1 MESLIK
7 MERQTINNLTK
18 TEKIKKKKKIFFYN
32 QNFQKINKKKKYQ
45 N

>member
-18 TEKIKKKKKIFFYN
+18 TEKIKKKKKNFFL
-32 QNFQKINKKKKYQ
+32 
-45 N
+45 